1 MMKIIF
7 LGPPGAGKG
16 TSAGEI
22 KDKYAFTH
30 LSTGDIL
37 RAQMKEGTELGKMAK
52 NYIDNGQLVPDD
64 VIIGMVQDKLSS
76 LGEGTNILFDG
87 FPRTVQQAEAL
98 DQIAKIDK
106 VINLDVDVEVI
117 VRRISSRRTCK
128 NCGKVY
134 SVSWLK
140 GDTCEAC
147 GGELYIRDD
156 DTEETTRNRF
166 QVYMEQ
172 TLPLVEYYRKAGIL
186 VTINADDAVENIV
199 KKVAAELE
207 GI

>member
-1 MMKIIF
+1 MKIIF

-16 TSAGEI
+16 TIAGEI

-87 FPRTVQQAEAL
+87 FPRTVAQAEA
-98 DQIAKIDK
+98 IK
-106 VINLDVDVEVI
+106 
-117 VRRISSRRTCK
+117 
-128 NCGKVY
+128 
-134 SVSWLK
+134 
-140 GDTCEAC
+140 
-147 GGELYIRDD
+147 
-156 DTEETTRNRF
+156 
-166 QVYMEQ
+166 
-172 TLPLVEYYRKAGIL
+172 
-186 VTINADDAVENIV
+186 
-199 KKVAAELE
+199 
-207 GI
+207 

>member
-1 MMKIIF
+1 MKIIF

-16 TSAGEI
+16 TIAGEI

-98 DQIAKIDK
+98 DKIAKIDK

-140 GDTCEAC
+140 GEIGRAH
-147 GGELYIRDD
+147 
-156 DTEETTRNRF
+156 
-166 QVYMEQ
+166 V
-172 TLPLVEYYRKAGIL
+172 
-186 VTINADDAVENIV
+186 
-199 KKVAAELE
+199 
-207 GI
+207 